1 MSFSCFFSKLISCC
15 QKRSLVKCIEISNLW
30 SDAKSYPGM
39 RSAASALSVSGR
51 NVRAHPVINL
61 ELGGASASKSGGA
74 RVQLGGCLQ
83 DSQEL
88 PGNSTGATDRQL
100 GASNQDQQA
109 ASSPSQSENKPRKT
123 LRCSIRNKQSIDCV
137 WFNMGL
143 QIQHLCHTLLCH
155 LQLSLTP
162 KKIPHEV
169 LIATIN
175 LFLLQCHMTFY
186 LSSVIWFPCNYE
198 DTKYTSDTR

>member
-15 QKRSLVKCIEISNLW
+15 QKRSLVKCIEFSNLC

-83 DSQEL
+83 DS
-88 PGNSTGATDRQL
+88 
-100 GASNQDQQA
+100 
-109 ASSPSQSENKPRKT
+109 
-123 LRCSIRNKQSIDCV
+123 
-137 WFNMGL
+137 
-143 QIQHLCHTLLCH
+143 
-155 LQLSLTP
+155 
-162 KKIPHEV
+162 
-169 LIATIN
+169 
-175 LFLLQCHMTFY
+175 
-186 LSSVIWFPCNYE
+186 
-198 DTKYTSDTR
+198 